1 MYVMPSR
8 IGAPTSKRGKSLYE
22 QREVC
27 EAVGKELRSA
37 PSRRLVRDMGEDS
50 LIAHA
55 ALEVAPFQGCNPAA
69 ATTRVGNAEHGCEES
84 ATHLHQ
90 GQSRRDQRRL
100 SALRILRS
108 HRSRTFLVADSQGV
122 QS

>member
-8 IGAPTSKRGKSLYE
+8 IGAPTSKRGKSPYE

-27 EAVGKELRSA
+27 EALGKGLRSA

-55 ALEVAPFQGCNPAA
+55 ALEVAPFQGCNAAA
-69 ATTRVGNAEHGCEES
+69 ATARVRNAEHGCEES
-84 ATHLHQ
+84 ATDLHRAKVAET
-90 GQSRRDQRRL
+90 GTGRQRCES
-100 SALRILRS
+100 SA
-108 HRSRTFLVADSQGV
+108 RTAIMHVLDVWLAAR
-122 QS
+122 